1 NRSAQRHRPATFV
14 NHPCELKPC
23 RLST

>member
-1 NRSAQRHRPATFV
+1 AQRHRPATFV